1 MRTCMS
7 GYGRGPCFA
16 IFVRPATRAAS
27 RAARCSLRARALRPQ
42 PPLDA
47 AGVQNAAGDLL
58 DGALGGIEPR
68 QRVAREQR
76 LRGAQL
82 VLHLLLRGVAAVRAA
97 LGADL
102 LQPLRFDGQRIELG
116 AERLQWRRQSA
127 GFEIVLGERI
137 VGGEHPVLQRQI
149 QAGRSLADPRY
160 SDQHHIGERV
170 VAAADRKSTRL
181 NSSHSQNSYAVFCL
195 KKKKKNTVPL
205 AYYSYNHY
213 TQIEVN

>member
-1 MRTCMS
+1 MIR
-7 GYGRGPCFA
+7 
-16 IFVRPATRAAS
+16 RPPRSTLFPYTTLFRSA
-27 RAARCSLRARALRPQ
+27 Q

-116 AERLQWRRQSA
+116 AERLQSRRQSA

-137 VGGEHPVLQRQI
+137 VG
-149 QAGRSLADPRY
+149 
-160 SDQHHIGERV
+160 
-170 VAAADRKSTRL
+170 
-181 NSSHSQNSYAVFCL
+181 
-195 KKKKKNTVPL
+195 
-205 AYYSYNHY
+205 
-213 TQIEVN
+213 